1 MPKPTQEQVKEW
13 VRDSNHNE
21 PMFYQVACA
30 AAEWGYQQSKVKKE
44 EISEEENDS
53 RFKECMKVIKNLKS
67 GELTE
72 LMGEEFMEEFKRVSQ
87 R

>member
-21 PMFYQVACA
+21 PMFYQVACV
-30 AAEWGYQQSKVKKE
+30 AAEWGHRQSKVKKE
-44 EISEEENDS
+44 EISEEENDR
-53 RFKECMKVIKNLKS
+53 RFKECMKVIENLKP

>member
-44 EISEEENDS
+44 EISEEENDRIS
-53 RFKECMKVIKNLKS
+53 
-67 GELTE
+67 LTE
-72 LMGEEFMEEFKRVSQ
+72 
-87 R
+87 

>member
-21 PMFYQVACA
+21 PMFYQVACV
-30 AAEWGYQQSKVKKE
+30 AAEWGHRQSKVKKE

-53 RFKECMKVIKNLKS
+53 RFKECMKVIENLKS

>member
-21 PMFYQVACA
+21 PMFYQVACV

-44 EISEEENDS
+44 EISEEENGRIS
-53 RFKECMKVIKNLKS
+53 
-67 GELTE
+67 LTE
-72 LMGEEFMEEFKRVSQ
+72 
-87 R
+87 

>member
-21 PMFYQVACA
+21 PMFYQVACV

-53 RFKECMKVIKNLKS
+53 RFKECMKVIENLKS

>member
-1 MPKPTQEQVKEW
+1 MPKPTKEQVKEW

-44 EISEEENDS
+44 EISEEENDR
-53 RFKECMKVIKNLKS
+53 RFKECMKAIENLKP
-67 GELTE
+67 GEITE
-72 LMGEEFMEEFKRVSQ
+72 LMGKEFMEEFRRVSQ